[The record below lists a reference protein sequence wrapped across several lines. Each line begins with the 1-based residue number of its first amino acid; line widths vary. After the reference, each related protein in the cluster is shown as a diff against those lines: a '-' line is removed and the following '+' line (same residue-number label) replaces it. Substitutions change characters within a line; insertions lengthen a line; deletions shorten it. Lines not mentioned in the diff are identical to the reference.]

1 MVYLFLCGDVVRV
14 VLKVRRKGVLI
25 LPKKLREEVGIREGD
40 DVIVEVEGDKL
51 VLRVLRPRVVDI
63 DPDLVEK
70 LLREEYELE
79 KRKSGELLHGGEIR
93 S

>member
-1 MVYLFLCGDVVRV
+1 MRV

-25 LPKKLREEVGIREGD
+25 LPKKLREEVSIREGD

-63 DPDLVEK
+63 DLNLVEK

-79 KRKSGELLHGGEIR
+79 KGKSGELLHGGEIR